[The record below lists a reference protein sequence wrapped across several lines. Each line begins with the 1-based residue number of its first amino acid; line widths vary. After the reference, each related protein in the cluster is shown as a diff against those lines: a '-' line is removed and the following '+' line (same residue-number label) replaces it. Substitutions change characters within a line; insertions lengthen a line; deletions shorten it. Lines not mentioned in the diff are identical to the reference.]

1 MYEKEEKKLNDFK
14 DRLEQVPLP
23 LEAADGAIMQ
33 GLERAKREKMQT
45 RAKRK
50 RTLWS
55 LAAAA
60 LIILTLVT
68 TIRVSPAFANAVA
81 SIPGMEKFVELI
93 QNDKGLNAVF
103 ENEYYQPIGESQ
115 TIGSATLTI
124 EGVIL
129 DESGMNIFYT
139 IESSVE
145 MDDIQLNKPVLE
157 NKQDISKASISYNH
171 PMTQED
177 SPKVYSDIL
186 SYTFEDPVRF
196 ENLDFTLGLEVTLD
210 GQKFNFSM
218 PFTVPE
224 NVKPSVT
231 FVLNEEVE
239 VEGQKF
245 TIKDV
250 TIHPL
255 RVGIR
260 ISFNPDNTMK
270 ILQFEDIRLED
281 QNGEVWGSI
290 MNGISSR
297 GEDENGD
304 YIYFLQSN
312 YFETPEELY
321 LRINKM
327 QAVDKEDASLVINT
341 EKGLLVNSPNDDNL
355 ELISSSRSGF
365 EFTFKTPP
373 EEEFNYSFGAGLTD
387 ANGKKVDVASE
398 GMTFKENNMRSWTV
412 DIRDNGYT
420 NPVKMEL
427 FAYPNYITG
436 DVKIKLSN
444 PDK

>member
-1 MYEKEEKKLNDFK
+1 MYEKEEQKLTGFK
-14 DRLEQVPLP
+14 DRLEQVALP

-33 GLERAKREKMQT
+33 GLERAKREKLQA

-93 QNDKGLNAVF
+93 QNDKGLQGVF

-115 TIGSATLTI
+115 TIGNATLTI
-124 EGVIL
+124 DGVIL

-139 IESSVE
+139 IESAVE
-145 MDDIQLNKPVLE
+145 MKNLEVNRPVLDNQQE
-157 NKQDISKASISYNH
+157 IPPSSFSYNH
-171 PMTQED
+171 PILPDGST
-177 SPKVYSDIL
+177 KVYSDIL
-186 SYTFEDPVRF
+186 TYTFQDPVKF
-196 ENLDFTLGLEVTLD
+196 ENLDFTLALLVTLGGNELD
-210 GQKFNFSM
+210 FSI

-224 NVKPSVT
+224 NVKPSVIYEI
-231 FVLNEEVE
+231 NEEVE

-245 TIKDV
+245 TVKDI

-255 RVGIR
+255 RIAVR
-260 ISFNPDNTMK
+260 VSYHPDNTKK
-270 ILQFEDIRLED
+270 ILHFEDMRLEN

-304 YIYFLQSN
+304 YVYFLQSN

-321 LRINKM
+321 LRINKI
-327 QAVDKEDASLVINT
+327 QAVEKENASLVIDT
-341 EKGLLVNSPNDDNL
+341 EKGLLNNTPKDDNL
-355 ELISSSRSGF
+355 ELISSSREGF
-365 EFTFKTPP
+365 ELTLKTPLD
-373 EEEFNYSFGAGLTD
+373 EEFNASLGAGLVD
-387 ANGKKVDVASE
+387 ANGKKVEVVSE
-398 GMTFKENNMRSWTV
+398 GMGFKEDNIRSWTI
-412 DIRDNGYT
+412 DINDDGYI

-427 FAYPNYITG
+427 FAYPNYING
-436 DVKIKLSN
+436 DVKIELK
-444 PDK
+444 K

>member
-1 MYEKEEKKLNDFK
+1 MYEKEEQKLTGFK
-14 DRLEQVPLP
+14 DRLEQVALP

-33 GLERAKREKMQT
+33 GLERAKREKLQA

-93 QNDKGLNAVF
+93 QNDKGLQGVF

-115 TIGSATLTI
+115 TIGNATLTI
-124 EGVIL
+124 DGVIL

-139 IESSVE
+139 IESAVE
-145 MDDIQLNKPVLE
+145 MGDIVIEGPALE
-157 NKQDISKASISYNH
+157 NQQDVPPSSISYNH
-171 PMTQED
+171 PITQED
-177 SPKVYSDIL
+177 SPRRYSDIL
-186 SYTFEDPVRF
+186 GFTFQDPVKFEDL
-196 ENLDFTLGLEVTLD
+196 NFTLELPIILD
-210 GQKFNFSM
+210 GTKFDFSV
-218 PFTVPE
+218 PFTIPE
-224 NVKPSVT
+224 NVKPSIVYEM
-231 FVLNEEVE
+231 NEEVE

-245 TIKDV
+245 TVKDV

-255 RVGIR
+255 RIGVR
-260 ISFNPDNTMK
+260 ISFDSKNTMK
-270 ILQFEDIRLED
+270 VLQFEDMRLED

-304 YIYFLQSN
+304 YVYFLQSN
-312 YFETPEELY
+312 YFETPEELF

-327 QAVDKEDASLVINT
+327 QAVDKENAFLVIDTEIGSLINT
-341 EKGLLVNSPNDDNL
+341 PKDDNL
-355 ELISSSRSGF
+355 EMVHSSRDGF
-365 EFTFKTPP
+365 ELTLKTPL
-373 EEEFNYSFGAGLTD
+373 EEEFNYGLGAGLTD

-398 GMTFKENNMRSWTV
+398 GMGFKEDNIRSWTV
-412 DIRDNGYT
+412 DINDDGYI

-427 FAYPNYITG
+427 FAYPNYING
-436 DVKIKLSN
+436 DVKIELK
-444 PDK
+444 K